1 MRETSLSFG
10 PEGNLVGT
18 ICVPESGR
26 IASVGK
32 VLFNA
37 GLVHRIGPHRI
48 NVRLARRL
56 ASAGIPSIRFDLSG
70 QGDSGRRA
78 GTESFDEQVFRD
90 IASAMDALGRESG
103 ASRFSLF
110 GFCSG
115 GVHGYAAAQRDARI
129 AGLLLY
135 DTYFYPTVLSRLNRY
150 ALSIRDRGLVLAAS
164 DWIRR
169 KLASRLAGENAPA
182 QANGTDAFR
191 TPARAEFADAVL
203 RLVARGAKVGVIYS
217 GSFNGYNYA
226 GQFHD
231 TFRRW
236 RFGPRVTSDYLPSL
250 GHSTTILSDQQE
262 LIERIVVWTRDLD
275 AIVRDANAPT

>member
-1 MRETSLSFG
+1 MRETSLAFG
-10 PEGNLVGT
+10 PDGNLVGT
-18 ICVPESGR
+18 VCVPGGAHR
-26 IASVGK
+26 ANVGM

-48 NVRLARRL
+48 NVRLARSL
-56 ASAGIPSIRFDLSG
+56 ASTGIPSIRFDLSG
-70 QGDSGRRA
+70 QGDSGRRTGA
-78 GTESFDEQVFRD
+78 ESFDEQVFRD

-115 GVHGYAAAQRDARI
+115 GVHGFAAAQRDARI

-150 ALSIRDRGLVLAAS
+150 ALSIRDRGLVVAAS

-169 KLASRLAGENAPA
+169 KLAKPPAGESAPVG
-182 QANGTDAFR
+182 ANGTESFR
-191 TPARAEFADAVL
+191 TPSRAEFAEVVL
-203 RLVARGAKVGVIYS
+203 RLVARGSKVGVIYS

-236 RFGPRVTSDYLPSL
+236 RFGPGSPATTCRPWATRRRSCRTSRP
-250 GHSTTILSDQQE
+250 
-262 LIERIVVWTRDLD
+262 
-275 AIVRDANAPT
+275 